1 MRTILHDLRYS
12 VRQLVKMPGFAF
24 TAIVSLALGIGATT
38 AVFSVVYA
46 IVFDPYP
53 YANSDRMVHM
63 RYLNPDGSNGGFG
76 LTAGQWQRIRQSPV
90 VEDAFLTD
98 GTWNLTITGSD
109 VPEDVACDYVS
120 SNTFSFMGVPA
131 WIGRNIQ
138 PSDAIDG
145 QDPQP
150 VVELSY
156 KFWTRH
162 FRGDRSI
169 IDQTIHLLDKS
180 YTVVGIAAPRFTWDD
195 ADAYLPKK
203 ITQDTVPGYY
213 VGLRLKPGITHAQ
226 ANAALQP
233 LIEAFRKETP
243 NHFFNSPTVLKF
255 HVVGLNEDFMHDIGG
270 TLYLM
275 FGSVGLLLLIGCGNV
290 SILLLAR
297 AASRRSEF
305 GVRAAIGASR
315 LRLVRQLLT
324 EALVLSLTGAGLG
337 VLLAWKLVG
346 IIHNNLPEFSFPHEA
361 AIHLNIPVLVFSV
374 CLALATGILF
384 GLWPA
389 LELSRPEIARA
400 MQSSS
405 RKATA
410 GAGRQRLHGA
420 LISGQ
425 IALTLLLLA
434 GAGAA
439 IEGFVRL
446 ANRPLGYDPRNLMS
460 VGIPIHQ
467 GTYGTWAE
475 RATYFERLLD
485 AVRSVPGVSGAAI
498 SSNATPPDNGFN
510 THLEIVGQPSSAEQ
524 PLRVNLVSPDYFRVL
539 VIPLMQGRVW
549 NADEN
554 HQGAGVAVINQT
566 MARRYFPKG
575 DAIGHS
581 LRLPEVAKVARPPFL
596 LTSPAASSPI
606 LIVGIVGDKLDSGLA
621 KPIDPEMF
629 VPYPYLTTMYTQILV
644 KSSAGSPLALLHAVQ
659 VKVNSVDH
667 AQQTNGRVED
677 LDQWIRD
684 LPEWARGHLV
694 AWLFGG
700 FAALAL
706 ALAAV
711 GLYSVVSYTVAQRTN
726 ELGIRMALGASRSN
740 VVKLVIASMVGS
752 VTIGAG
758 LGLVLSVALSRVMAH
773 WSPESQASSRDPL
786 LMLAASLTL
795 LLVTL
800 VASAIP
806 ARRAAAVD
814 PAIALRY
821 E

>member
-1 MRTILHDLRYS
+1 MRTVLMDLRFS
-12 VRQLVKMPGFAF
+12 LRQMAKTPGFAL
-24 TAIVSLALGIGATT
+24 TAVCSLALGIGATT

-46 IVFDPYP
+46 IVVDPYP

-63 RYLNPDGSNGGFG
+63 RFLNPDGSNRGFG

-109 VPEDVACDYVS
+109 LPEDVAADYVS
-120 SNTFSFMGVPA
+120 SNTFSFMGVPVYA
-131 WIGRNIQ
+131 GRNLQ

-145 QDPQP
+145 QDPAP
-150 VVELSY
+150 VAELSY
-156 KFWTRH
+156 KFWMRH
-162 FRGDRSI
+162 FNGDRSI
-169 IDQTIHLLDKS
+169 LGKTIHLLDKA

-195 ADAYLPKK
+195 SDVYLPKK

-226 ANAALQP
+226 ANAALAP
-233 LIEAFRKETP
+233 LIDTFRKETP
-243 NHFFNSPTVLKF
+243 RHFPDTPLKF
-255 HVVGLNEDFMHDIGG
+255 TVVGLNDDFMHDIGG

-275 FGSVGLLLLIGCGNV
+275 FASVALLLLIGCGNV

-324 EALVLSLTGAGLG
+324 EALLLSLTGAALG
-337 VLLAWKLVG
+337 VLLAWKLIGLIVD
-346 IIHNNLPEFSFPHEA
+346 NLPEFSFPHEA
-361 AIHLNIPVLVFSV
+361 SIHLNIPVLIFSV
-374 CLALATGILF
+374 CLAMATGIFF

-389 LELSRPEIARA
+389 LELSRPDIAKA
-400 MQSSS
+400 MHASS
-405 RKATA
+405 RKTTA
-410 GAGRQRLHGA
+410 GASRRRLHGA

-439 IEGFVRL
+439 IEGFIRL
-446 ANRPLGYDPRNLMS
+446 SNTPLGYDPHNVMS
-460 VGIPIHQ
+460 VGIPVHQ
-467 GTYGTWAE
+467 GTYATWAE
-475 RATYFERLLD
+475 RAPYFEKLLD
-485 AVRSVPGVSGAAI
+485 GVRSVPGVSMAGI

-510 THLEIVGQPSSAEQ
+510 THFEIVGQPSSRDQ
-524 PLRVNLVSPDYFRVL
+524 NLRFNMVSPEYFPILSV
-539 VIPLMQGRVW
+539 PLLQGRIW

-554 HQGAGVAVINQT
+554 HQGAAVAVVNQT
-566 MARRYFPKG
+566 LARRYFHNG
-575 DAIGHS
+575 DAIGRS
-581 LRLPEVAKVARPPFL
+581 IRLPEVAAVARPPFL
-596 LTSPAASSPI
+596 LLSPAASGPV
-606 LIVGIVGDKLDSGLA
+606 LIVGIVADKRDDGLA
-621 KPIDPEMF
+621 KPIIPEVF
-629 VPYPYLTTMYTQILV
+629 VPYPFVTTMYTQILV
-644 KSSAGSPLALLHAVQ
+644 KSQRSPLALLHAIQ
-659 VKVNSVDH
+659 LKVNSIDH
-667 AQQTNGRVED
+667 AQQTNSRV
-677 LDQWIRD
+677 RD
-684 LPEWARGHLV
+684 LEHWIQETPEWARGHLV
-694 AWLFGG
+694 AWLFGA

-726 ELGIRMALGASRSN
+726 ELGIRLALGAPRSH
-740 VVKLVIASMVGS
+740 VLKLVFSSMLGS
-752 VTIGAG
+752 VTLGAA
-758 LGLVLSVALSRVMAH
+758 LGLVLSVALSRLMAH

-786 LMLAASLTL
+786 LMLAASILL

-800 VASAIP
+800 MASAIP

-814 PAIALRY
+814 PMIALRY

>member
-1 MRTILHDLRYS
+1 MRVLFQDLRYS
-12 VRQLVKMPGFAF
+12 FRQLIRMPGFAL

-46 IVFDPYP
+46 IVADPYP

-63 RYLNPDGSNGGFG
+63 RLMAPDGGNRGFG
-76 LTAGQWQRIRQSPV
+76 LTASQWQQIRKSPV

-109 VPEDVACDYVS
+109 VPEDVASDNVS
-120 SNTFSFMGVPA
+120 SNMFSFMGVPA
-131 WIGRNIQ
+131 YAGRNIQ

-145 QDPQP
+145 QDPAP
-150 VVELSY
+150 VAELSY

-162 FRGDRSI
+162 FNGDLSVVGK
-169 IDQTIHLLDKS
+169 TIHLLDKA
-180 YTVVGIAAPRFTWDD
+180 YTVVGVAAPRFTWDD
-195 ADAYLPKK
+195 SDVYLPKK
-203 ITQDTVPGYY
+203 ITQETVPGYY

-226 ANAALQP
+226 ANAALSP
-233 LIEAFRKETP
+233 VIEAFRKETP
-243 NHFFNSPTVLKF
+243 KHFPDTPMKF
-255 HVVGLNEDFMHDIGG
+255 TVVGLNDDFMHDIGG

-275 FGSVGLLLLIGCGNV
+275 FGSVALLLLIGCGNV

-297 AASRRSEF
+297 ASSRISEF
-305 GVRAAIGASR
+305 GVRAAVGASR
-315 LRLVRQLLT
+315 PRLVRQLLT
-324 EALVLSLTGAGLG
+324 EALLLSLTGAALG
-337 VLLAWKLVG
+337 VLLAWKLIA
-346 IIHNNLPEFSFPHEA
+346 IIVANLPEFSFPHEA
-361 AIHLNIPVLVFSV
+361 AIHLNMPVLIFSI
-374 CLALATGILF
+374 ALAVATGVLF

-389 LELSRPEIARA
+389 LELSRPDVARA

-405 RKATA
+405 RKTTA
-410 GAGRQRLHGA
+410 GAGRRRLHGA

-446 ANRPLGYDPRNLMS
+446 SNVKLGYDPHHVMS
-460 VGIPIHQ
+460 VGIPVHQ
-467 GTYGTWAE
+467 GTYGSWAE
-475 RATYFERLLD
+475 RAPYFEKLLD
-485 AVRSVPGVSGAAI
+485 AVRTVPGVAMAGM
-498 SSNATPPDNGFN
+498 SSNATPPDNGYTATFD
-510 THLEIVGQPSSAEQ
+510 IVGKPSSNDQES
-524 PLRVNLVSPDYFRVL
+524 RVNLVSPEYFRVL
-539 VIPLMQGRVW
+539 SVPLLQGRIW

-554 HQGAGVAVINQT
+554 HNGAAVAVINQT
-566 MARRYFPKG
+566 FARRFFPNG
-575 DAIGHS
+575 DAVGHS
-581 LRLPEVAKVARPPFL
+581 IHVPRISSRPPFMFA
-596 LTSPAASSPI
+596 SPAASGPI
-606 LIVGIVGDKLDSGLA
+606 LIVGIVADKRDDGLA
-621 KPIDPEMF
+621 KPILPEAFIPYTF
-629 VPYPYLTTMYTQILV
+629 VVGMYTQILV
-644 KSSAGSPLALLHAVQ
+644 KSAQGSPLALLHAVQ

-684 LPEWARGHLV
+684 TPEWARGHLV

-726 ELGIRMALGASRSN
+726 ELGIRLALGATRSH
-740 VVKLVIASMVGS
+740 VLKLVMASMAGS
-752 VTIGAG
+752 VGIGAG
-758 LGLVLSVALSRVMAH
+758 LGLVLSFALSRVMAH
-773 WSPESQASSRDPL
+773 WSPESQASSRDPI

-800 VASAIP
+800 LASALP
-806 ARRAAAVD
+806 ARRATAVD

>member
-1 MRTILHDLRYS
+1 MRIALQDLRYS
-12 VRQLVKMPGFAF
+12 LRQLIKMPGFAL

-46 IVFDPYP
+46 IIVDPYP
-53 YANSDRMVHM
+53 YANSDRMAHM
-63 RYLNPDGSNGGFG
+63 RLLNPDGSNRGFG
-76 LTAGQWQRIRQSPV
+76 LTGGQWQRIRQSPV

-109 VPEDVACDYVS
+109 VPEDVATDYVS

-131 WIGRNIQ
+131 FAGRNLQ

-145 QDPQP
+145 QDPAP
-150 VVELSY
+150 VAELSR
-156 KFWTRH
+156 KFWMRH
-162 FRGDRSI
+162 FNGDRSVI
-169 IDQTIHLLDKS
+169 GQTVRLVDKT

-195 ADAYLPKK
+195 ADVYLVKK

-213 VGLRLKPGITHAQ
+213 VGLRLKPGITKAQ
-226 ANAALQP
+226 ANAALAP
-233 LIEAFRKETP
+233 LIDTFRQETP
-243 NHFFNSPTVLKF
+243 RHFPDTPMKF
-255 HVVGLNEDFMHDIGG
+255 TVVGLNDDFMHDIGG

-275 FGSVGLLLLIGCGNV
+275 FGSVALLLLIGCGNV

-297 AASRRSEF
+297 ASSRRNEF
-305 GVRAAIGASR
+305 GVRAAIGATR

-324 EALVLSLTGAGLG
+324 EALLLSLTGAALG
-337 VLLAWKLVG
+337 VLLAWKLIAV
-346 IIHNNLPEFSFPHEA
+346 IVANLPEFSFPHEA
-361 AIHLNIPVLVFSV
+361 AIHLNIPVLIFSV
-374 CLALATGILF
+374 CLSVTTGILF

-400 MQSSS
+400 IQSSS

-410 GAGRQRLHGA
+410 GSARQRLHGA

-446 ANRPLGYDPRNLMS
+446 SNTPLGYDPHNLMS
-460 VGIPIHQ
+460 VGIPVHQ
-467 GTYGTWAE
+467 GTYGSWVE
-475 RATYFERLLD
+475 RAPYFERILD
-485 AVRSVPGVSGAAI
+485 GVRSVPGVSMAAI

-510 THLEIVGQPSSAEQ
+510 TRFEIVGQPSASDQ
-524 PLRVNLVSPDYFRVL
+524 KLRFNLVSPEYFRILGV
-539 VIPLMQGRVW
+539 PLLQGRIW
-549 NADEN
+549 SADEN
-554 HQGAGVAVINQT
+554 HQGAALAVINQT
-566 MARRYFPKG
+566 LARRYFPNG
-575 DAIGHS
+575 NAIGHAM
-581 LRLPEVAKVARPPFL
+581 RFPEIPSGGRPPFQFL
-596 LTSPAASSPI
+596 SPAAASS
-606 LIVGIVGDKLDSGLA
+606 IVVVGVASDKRNDGLA
-621 KPIDPEMF
+621 KPILPEVF
-629 VPYPYLTTMYTQILV
+629 VPYPFMTGMYTQILV
-644 KSSAGSPLALLHAVQ
+644 KAQGSPLPLLHAIQ
-659 VKVNSVDH
+659 LKVNSIDH

-684 LPEWARGHLV
+684 TPEWARGHLV

-700 FAALAL
+700 FAALAV

-711 GLYSVVSYTVAQRTN
+711 GLYSVVSYTVVQRTN
-726 ELGIRMALGASRSN
+726 ELGIRMALGAPRSH
-740 VVKLVIASMVGS
+740 VLKLVFASMIGS
-752 VTIGAG
+752 VGIGAG
-758 LGLVLSVALSRVMAH
+758 LGLVLSVALSRLMAH
-773 WSPESQASSRDPL
+773 WSPESQASSRDPI
-786 LMLAASLTL
+786 LMIAASLTL

-800 VASAIP
+800 LASAIP

>member
-1 MRTILHDLRYS
+1 MRTVVQDLRYS
-12 VRQLVKMPGFAF
+12 LRQLVRMPGFTL

-46 IVFDPYP
+46 IVVDPYP

-63 RYLNPDGSNGGFG
+63 RFLNPDGSNRGFG
-76 LTAGQWQRIRQSPV
+76 LTGGQWQRIRQSPV
-90 VEDAFLTD
+90 VEDGFLTD

-120 SNTFSFMGVPA
+120 SNTFNFMGVPA
-131 WIGRNIQ
+131 FAGRNIQ

-145 QDPQP
+145 QDPNP
-150 VVELSY
+150 VAELSY
-156 KFWTRH
+156 KFWARH
-162 FRGDRSI
+162 FHGDRSVI
-169 IDQTIHLLDKS
+169 GQTIHLLDKS
-180 YTVVGIAAPRFTWDD
+180 YTVVGVAAPRFTWDD
-195 ADAYLPKK
+195 SDVYLPKK
-203 ITQDTVPGYY
+203 ITQDTVPAYY
-213 VGLRLKPGITHAQ
+213 VGLRLKSGITHAQ
-226 ANAALQP
+226 ANAALAP
-233 LIEAFRKETP
+233 LIDTFRKETP
-243 NHFFNSPTVLKF
+243 KHFPDTPLKF
-255 HVVGLNEDFMHDIGG
+255 TVVGLNDDFMHDIGG

-275 FGSVGLLLLIGCGNV
+275 FGSVALLLLIGCGNV

-324 EALVLSLTGAGLG
+324 EALVLSLTGAALG
-337 VLLAWKLVG
+337 VLLAWRLVG
-346 IIHNNLPEFSFPHEA
+346 IIHDNLPEFSFPHEA
-361 AIHLNIPVLVFSV
+361 AIHLNIPVLIFSV
-374 CLALATGILF
+374 GLAVATGVLF

-400 MQSSS
+400 MQSSG
-405 RKATA
+405 RKTTA

-446 ANRPLGYDPRNLMS
+446 ANTPLGYDPHNVMS
-460 VGIPIHQ
+460 VGIPVHQ
-467 GTYGTWAE
+467 GTYGSWTE
-475 RATYFERLLD
+475 RAPYFERLLD
-485 AVRSVPGVSGAAI
+485 AVRTVPGVSMVAM

-510 THLEIVGQPSSAEQ
+510 TKFEIVGKPSSNDQSA
-524 PLRVNLVSPDYFRVL
+524 RFNLVGPEYFRIL
-539 VIPLMQGRVW
+539 SIPLLQGRIW
-549 NADEN
+549 NSDEN
-554 HQGAGVAVINQT
+554 RQGAAVAVVNQVF
-566 MARRYFPKG
+566 ARRYFPNG
-575 DAIGHS
+575 DAVGHS
-581 LRLPEVAKVARPPFL
+581 MRVPQVASQPPFSFA
-596 LTSPAASSPI
+596 SPAASGAI
-606 LIVGIVGDKLDSGLA
+606 LIVGVVGDKRDDGLA
-621 KPIDPEMF
+621 KPVTPEAF
-629 VPYPYLTTMYTQILV
+629 VPYPFYVGMYTQILV
-644 KSSAGSPLALLHAVQ
+644 KSSAGSPLALLHAIQ

-667 AQQTNGRVED
+667 NQQTNGRVED

-684 LPEWARGHLV
+684 TPEWARGHLV

-726 ELGIRMALGASRSN
+726 ELGIRMALGASRAH
-740 VVKLVIASMVGS
+740 VVKLVFASMIGS
-752 VTIGAG
+752 VGIGAG
-758 LGLVLSVALSRVMAH
+758 LGLVLSFALSRVMAH
-773 WSPESQASSRDPL
+773 WSPESQASSRDPI

-795 LLVTL
+795 LVVTL
-800 VASAIP
+800 LASAIP

>member
-1 MRTILHDLRYS
+1 MRTALMDLRFS
-12 VRQLVKMPGFAF
+12 IRQVAKAPGFAL
-24 TAIVSLALGIGATT
+24 TAICSLALGIGATT

-46 IVFDPYP
+46 IVVDPYP

-63 RYLNPDGSNGGFG
+63 RFLNPNGSNRGFG

-109 VPEDVACDYVS
+109 VPEDVAADYVS
-120 SNTFSFMGVPA
+120 SNTFSFMGVPVYA
-131 WIGRNIQ
+131 GRNLQ

-150 VVELSY
+150 VTELSY
-156 KFWTRH
+156 KFWMRH
-162 FRGDRSI
+162 FNGDRSVLGK
-169 IDQTIHLLDKS
+169 TIHLLGKA
-180 YTVVGIAAPRFTWDD
+180 YTVVGVAAPRFTWDD
-195 ADAYLPKK
+195 SDVYLPKK

-226 ANAALQP
+226 ANAALAP
-233 LIEAFRKETP
+233 LIDMFRKETP
-243 NHFFNSPTVLKF
+243 RHFPDTPLKF
-255 HVVGLNEDFMHDIGG
+255 TVVGLNDDFMHDIGG

-275 FGSVGLLLLIGCGNV
+275 FASVALLLLIGCGNV

-324 EALVLSLTGAGLG
+324 EALLLSLTGAALG
-337 VLLAWKLVG
+337 VLLAWKLIRLIVD
-346 IIHNNLPEFSFPHEA
+346 NLPEFSFPHEA
-361 AIHLNIPVLVFSV
+361 SIHLNIPVLIFSV
-374 CLALATGILF
+374 CLAMATGILF

-389 LELSRPEIARA
+389 LELSRPDIAKA
-400 MQSSS
+400 MHSSS
-405 RKATA
+405 RKTTA
-410 GAGRQRLHGA
+410 GAGHRRLHGA

-446 ANRPLGYDPRNLMS
+446 SNTPLGYDPQNVIS
-460 VGIPIHQ
+460 VGIPVHQ
-467 GTYGTWAE
+467 GTYTSWAE
-475 RATYFERLLD
+475 RASYFEKLLD
-485 AVRSVPGVSGAAI
+485 GVRSVPGVSMAAI

-510 THLEIVGQPSSAEQ
+510 TNFEIVGQPSSHDQ
-524 PLRVNLVSPDYFRVL
+524 NLRFNMVSREYFPILSVPIL
-539 VIPLMQGRVW
+539 QGRIW

-554 HQGAGVAVINQT
+554 HQGAAVAVVNQT
-566 MARRYFPKG
+566 LARRYFRNG

-581 LRLPEVAKVARPPFL
+581 IRLPEVTAVARPPFL
-596 LTSPAASSPI
+596 LLSPAASAPV
-606 LIVGIVGDKLDSGLA
+606 LIVGIVGDKRDDGLA
-621 KPIDPEMF
+621 KPIVPEVF
-629 VPYPYLTTMYTQILV
+629 VPYPFVTTMYTQILV
-644 KSSAGSPLALLHAVQ
+644 KSQGAPLALLHAIQ
-659 VKVNSVDH
+659 LKVNFIDH
-667 AQQTNGRVED
+667 AQQTNSRV
-677 LDQWIRD
+677 RD
-684 LPEWARGHLV
+684 LEHWIEETPEWARGHLV
-694 AWLFGG
+694 AWLFGA

-726 ELGIRMALGASRSN
+726 ELGIRLALGAPRSHLL
-740 VVKLVIASMVGS
+740 KLVFSSMLGS
-752 VTIGAG
+752 VTLGAA
-758 LGLVLSVALSRVMAH
+758 LGLVLSVALSRLMAH

-786 LMLAASLTL
+786 LMLAASITL

-800 VASAIP
+800 MACGIP

-814 PAIALRY
+814 PMIALRY

>member
-1 MRTILHDLRYS
+1 MRNLFLDLRYS
-12 VRQLVKMPGFAF
+12 VRQLVKMPGFAL

-46 IVFDPYP
+46 IVVSPYP

-63 RYLNPDGSNGGFG
+63 RLLAPGGGNRGFG
-76 LTAGQWQRIRQSPV
+76 LTGGQWQRIRQSPV

-109 VPEDVACDYVS
+109 VPEDVASDNVS
-120 SNTFSFMGVPA
+120 SNTFTFMGVPA
-131 WIGRNIQ
+131 YAGRNIQ

-162 FRGDRSI
+162 FHGDRSVI
-169 IDQTIHLLDKS
+169 GQTIHLIDKT
-180 YTVVGIAAPRFTWDD
+180 YTVIGVSAPRFTWDD

-226 ANAALQP
+226 ANAALTP
-233 LIEAFRKETP
+233 LIDAFRKETP
-243 NHFFNSPTVLKF
+243 KHFPDTPMKF
-255 HVVGLNEDFMHDIGG
+255 TVVGLNEDFMHDIGG

-275 FGSVGLLLLIGCGNV
+275 FGSVALLLLIGCGNV

-305 GVRAAIGASR
+305 GVRAAVGASR
-315 LRLVRQLLT
+315 SRLVRQLLT
-324 EALVLSLTGAGLG
+324 ESLVLSLTGAGLG
-337 VLLAWKLVG
+337 ILLAWKMIGMIVA
-346 IIHNNLPEFSFPHEA
+346 NLPEFSFPHEA
-361 AIHLNIPVLVFSV
+361 AIHFNIPVLAFCV
-374 CLALATGILF
+374 CLAVATGVLF

-389 LELSRPEIARA
+389 LELSRPDVARTVQA
-400 MQSSS
+400 GSRRTTASS
-405 RKATA
+405 
-410 GAGRQRLHGA
+410 GRQRLHGA

-446 ANRPLGYDPRNLMS
+446 SNTPLGYDPTHVMS
-460 VGIPIHQ
+460 VGIPVHQ

-475 RATYFERLLD
+475 RAPYFEKLLD
-485 AVRSVPGVSGAAI
+485 AVRTVPGVSMAAM

-510 THLEIVGQPSSAEQ
+510 THFEIVGQPSSNNQ
-524 PLRVNLVSPDYFRVL
+524 DLRFNLVSPEYFRVL
-539 VIPLMQGRVW
+539 SIPLLQGRIW
-549 NADEN
+549 SADEN
-554 HQGAGVAVINQT
+554 HQGAALAVINQT
-566 MARRYFPKG
+566 FAKRYFPHG

-581 LRLPEVAKVARPPFL
+581 LKLPELASVARPPFL
-596 LTSPAASSPI
+596 LISPAASSPI
-606 LIVGIVGDKLDSGLA
+606 LVIGIVGDKLDNGLA
-621 KPIDPEMF
+621 KPVEPEIF
-629 VPYPYLTTMYTQILV
+629 VPYPFLTTMYTQILV
-644 KSSAGSPLALLHAVQ
+644 KSSVGSPLALLHAVQ

-677 LDQWIRD
+677 LAQWIRD
-684 LPEWARGHLV
+684 TPEWARGHLV

-711 GLYSVVSYTVAQRTN
+711 GLYSVVSYTVSQRTN
-726 ELGIRMALGASRSN
+726 ELGIRLALGASRAN
-740 VVKLVIASMVGS
+740 VLRLVLTSMVGS
-752 VTIGAG
+752 VAIGAG
-758 LGLVLSVALSRVMAH
+758 LGLILSFALSRLMAH
-773 WSPESQASSRDPL
+773 WSPESQASSRDPI

-800 VASAIP
+800 LASAIP

>member
-1 MRTILHDLRYS
+1 MHAVLQDLRHS
-12 VRQLVKMPGFAF
+12 FRQLIKMPGFAL
-24 TAIVSLALGIGATT
+24 TAIISLALGIGATT

-46 IVFDPYP
+46 IVVDPYP

-63 RYLNPDGSNGGFG
+63 RLRNSDGSNRGFG
-76 LTAGQWQRIRQSPV
+76 LTGGQWQRIRQSPV

-109 VPEDVACDYVS
+109 VPEDVGADYVS

-131 WIGRNIQ
+131 YAGRNIQ

-156 KFWTRH
+156 KFWSRH
-162 FRGDRSI
+162 FHADSSVIG
-169 IDQTIHLLDKS
+169 QTIHLVDKA

-195 ADAYLPKK
+195 ADVYLPKK

-226 ANAALQP
+226 ANAALTP
-233 LIEAFRKETP
+233 LIDTFRKETP
-243 NHFFNSPTVLKF
+243 KHFPDTPLKF
-255 HVVGLNEDFMHDIGG
+255 TVVGLNDDFMHDIGG

-275 FGSVGLLLLIGCGNV
+275 FGSVALLLLIGCGNV

-315 LRLVRQLLT
+315 FRLVRQLLT
-324 EALVLSLTGAGLG
+324 EALLLSLTGAALG
-337 VLLAWKLVG
+337 ILLAWKLIK
-346 IIHNNLPEFSFPHEA
+346 IIVANLPEFSFPHEA
-361 AIHLNIPVLVFSV
+361 AIHLNIPVLAFCV
-374 CLALATGILF
+374 CIAVATGVLF

-400 MQSSS
+400 MQSGS

-446 ANRPLGYDPRNLMS
+446 ATTPLGYDPHNVMS

-475 RATYFERLLD
+475 RAPYFERLLD
-485 AVRSVPGVSGAAI
+485 AVRTVPGVSMAAI

-510 THLEIVGQPSSAEQ
+510 TRMETVGRPSSSNQ
-524 PLRVNLVSPDYFRVL
+524 PLRFNLVSPEYFRL
-539 VIPLMQGRVW
+539 LGIPLLQGRIW

-554 HQGAGVAVINQT
+554 HQGAGLAVVNQT
-566 MARRYFPKG
+566 FAHRYFPAG
-575 DAIGHS
+575 DAIGQS
-581 LRLPEVAKVARPPFL
+581 IKLPELAQVARPPFL
-596 LTSPAASSPI
+596 LESPAASGPI
-606 LIVGIVGDKLDSGLA
+606 LIVGIVGDKRDDGLS
-621 KPIDPEMF
+621 KPIQPEIF
-629 VPYPYLTTMYTQILV
+629 APYPFLTTMYTQILV
-644 KSSAGSPLALLHAVQ
+644 KSAQGSPLALLHSIQ

-684 LPEWARGHLV
+684 TPEWARGHLV

-726 ELGIRMALGASRSN
+726 ELGIRIALGASRSH
-740 VVKLVIASMVGS
+740 VVRLVFASMIASVA
-752 VTIGAG
+752 IGTG
-758 LGLVLSVALSRVMAH
+758 LGLILSVALSRLMAH

-786 LMLAASLTL
+786 LMLAASFTL

-800 VASAIP
+800 LASAIP

-814 PAIALRY
+814 PAVSLRCD
-821 E
+821 

>member
-1 MRTILHDLRYS
+1 MRNLLQDLRYS
-12 VRQLVKMPGFAF
+12 IRQMLKMPGFSL

-46 IVFDPYP
+46 IVVNPYP
-53 YANSDRMVHM
+53 YANADRMVHM
-63 RYLNPDGSNGGFG
+63 RLLNPDGSNRGFG
-76 LTAGQWQRIRQSPV
+76 LTGGQWQRIRQSPV

-98 GTWNLTITGSD
+98 GTWSLTVTGSD
-109 VPEDVACDYVS
+109 VPEDAEADYVS

-131 WIGRNIQ
+131 FAGRNIQ

-145 QDPQP
+145 QDPNP
-150 VVELSY
+150 VAELSY

-162 FRGDRSI
+162 YNGDRSVI
-169 IDQTIHLLDKS
+169 GKTIHLLDKA

-195 ADAYLPKK
+195 ADVYLPKK

-226 ANAALQP
+226 ANAALAP
-233 LIEAFRKETP
+233 LIDAFRKETP
-243 NHFFNSPTVLKF
+243 KHFPDTVMKF
-255 HVVGLNEDFMHDIGG
+255 TVVGLNDDFMHDIGG

-275 FGSVGLLLLIGCGNV
+275 FGSVALLLLIGCGNV

-305 GVRAAIGASR
+305 GIRAAVGASR
-315 LRLVRQLLT
+315 TRLVRQLLT
-324 EALVLSLTGAGLG
+324 ESLLLSLSGAALG
-337 VLLAWKLVG
+337 VLLAWQMIAMIVA
-346 IIHNNLPEFSFPHEA
+346 NLPEFSFPHEA
-361 AIHLNIPVLVFSV
+361 SIHLNVPVLIFCVSV
-374 CLALATGILF
+374 AVATGILF

-389 LELSRPEIARA
+389 LELSRPDIAKE
-400 MQSSS
+400 MQAGS
-405 RKATA
+405 RKTTA

-446 ANRPLGYDPRNLMS
+446 SNTPLGYNPHNVMS
-460 VGIPIHQ
+460 VGIPVHQ
-467 GTYGTWAE
+467 GTYGTWAQ
-475 RATYFERLLD
+475 RAPYFEKLLD
-485 AVRSVPGVSGAAI
+485 AVRTVPGVSMAAM

-510 THLEIVGQPSSAEQ
+510 THFDIVGQPSSHDQ
-524 PLRVNLVSPDYFRVL
+524 SLRVNLVSPDYFRIL
-539 VIPLMQGRVW
+539 SMPLLQGRIW

-554 HQGAGVAVINQT
+554 HQGAALAVINQT
-566 MARRYFPKG
+566 LARRYFPHG
-575 DAIGHS
+575 NAIGQA
-581 LRLPEVAKVARPPFL
+581 LKLPELASAVQPPFSFL
-596 LTSPAASSPI
+596 SPAASSPI
-606 LIVGIVGDKLDSGLA
+606 LIIGIVGDKLDDGLS
-621 KPIDPEMF
+621 KPIVPEIF
-629 VPYPYLTTMYTQILV
+629 VPYPFVTTMYTQILV
-644 KSSAGSPLALLHAVQ
+644 KSQGSPLVLLHDIQ
-659 VKVNSVDH
+659 LKINSVDH
-667 AQQTNGRVED
+667 AQQTNSRVRD
-677 LDQWIRD
+677 LDQWIQET
-684 LPEWARGHLV
+684 PEWARGHLV

-726 ELGIRMALGASRSN
+726 EMGIRLALGASRAH
-740 VVKLVIASMVGS
+740 VLKLVFRSMVGS
-752 VTIGAG
+752 VALGAAV
-758 LGLVLSVALSRVMAH
+758 GLVLSVALSRLMAH
-773 WSPESQASSRDPL
+773 WSPESQASSRDPI

-795 LLVTL
+795 LLVAL
-800 VASAIP
+800 LACAIP

>member
-1 MRTILHDLRYS
+1 MRTALMDLRFS
-12 VRQLVKMPGFAF
+12 IRQVAKAPGFAL
-24 TAIVSLALGIGATT
+24 TAVCSLALGIGATT

-46 IVFDPYP
+46 IVVDPYP

-63 RYLNPDGSNGGFG
+63 RFLNPNGSNRGFG

-109 VPEDVACDYVS
+109 VPEDVAADYVS
-120 SNTFSFMGVPA
+120 SNTFSFMGVPVYA
-131 WIGRNIQ
+131 GRNLQ

-150 VVELSY
+150 VTELSY
-156 KFWTRH
+156 KFWMRH
-162 FRGDRSI
+162 FNGDRSVLGK
-169 IDQTIHLLDKS
+169 TIHLLGKA
-180 YTVVGIAAPRFTWDD
+180 YTVVGVAAPRFTWDD
-195 ADAYLPKK
+195 SDVYLPKK

-213 VGLRLKPGITHAQ
+213 VGLRLKPGINHAQ
-226 ANAALQP
+226 ANAALAP
-233 LIEAFRKETP
+233 LIDIFRKETP
-243 NHFFNSPTVLKF
+243 RHFPDTPLKF
-255 HVVGLNEDFMHDIGG
+255 TVVGLNDDFMHDIGG

-275 FGSVGLLLLIGCGNV
+275 FASVALLLLIGCGNV

-324 EALVLSLTGAGLG
+324 EALLLSLTGAALG
-337 VLLAWKLVG
+337 VLLAWKLIRLIVD
-346 IIHNNLPEFSFPHEA
+346 NLPEFSFPHEA
-361 AIHLNIPVLVFSV
+361 SIHLNITVLIFSV
-374 CLALATGILF
+374 CLAMATGILF

-389 LELSRPEIARA
+389 LELSRPDIAKA
-400 MQSSS
+400 MHSSS
-405 RKATA
+405 RKTTA
-410 GAGRQRLHGA
+410 GTGHRRLHGA

-446 ANRPLGYDPRNLMS
+446 SNTPLGYDPQNVIS
-460 VGIPIHQ
+460 VGIPVHQ
-467 GTYGTWAE
+467 GTYTSWAE
-475 RATYFERLLD
+475 RASYFEKLLD
-485 AVRSVPGVSGAAI
+485 GVRSVPGVSMAAI

-510 THLEIVGQPSSAEQ
+510 TNFEIVGQPSSHDQ
-524 PLRVNLVSPDYFRVL
+524 NLRFNMVSREYFPILSVPIL
-539 VIPLMQGRVW
+539 QGRIW

-554 HQGAGVAVINQT
+554 HQGAAVAVVNQT
-566 MARRYFPKG
+566 LARRYFRNG

-581 LRLPEVAKVARPPFL
+581 IRLPEVTAVARPPFL
-596 LTSPAASSPI
+596 LLSPAASAPV
-606 LIVGIVGDKLDSGLA
+606 LIVGIVGDKRDDGLA
-621 KPIDPEMF
+621 KPIVPEVF
-629 VPYPYLTTMYTQILV
+629 VPYPFVTTMYTQILV
-644 KSSAGSPLALLHAVQ
+644 KSQGAPLALLHAIQ
-659 VKVNSVDH
+659 LKVNFIDH
-667 AQQTNGRVED
+667 AQQTNSHV
-677 LDQWIRD
+677 RD
-684 LPEWARGHLV
+684 LEHWIEETPEWARGHLV
-694 AWLFGG
+694 AWLFGA

-726 ELGIRMALGASRSN
+726 ELGIRLALGAPRSH
-740 VVKLVIASMVGS
+740 VLKLVFSSMLGS
-752 VTIGAG
+752 VTLGAA
-758 LGLVLSVALSRVMAH
+758 LGLVLSVALSRLMAH

-786 LMLAASLTL
+786 LMLAASIAL

-800 VASAIP
+800 MACGIP

-814 PAIALRY
+814 PMIALRY

>member
-1 MRTILHDLRYS
+1 
-12 VRQLVKMPGFAF
+12 
-24 TAIVSLALGIGATT
+24 
-38 AVFSVVYA
+38 
-46 IVFDPYP
+46 
-53 YANSDRMVHM
+53 
-63 RYLNPDGSNGGFG
+63 
-76 LTAGQWQRIRQSPV
+76 
-90 VEDAFLTD
+90 
-98 GTWNLTITGSD
+98 
-109 VPEDVACDYVS
+109 
-120 SNTFSFMGVPA
+120 MGVPA
-131 WIGRNIQ
+131 YAGRNIQ

-150 VVELSY
+150 VVVLSY

-162 FRGDRSI
+162 FHGDPSI
-169 IDQTIHLLDKS
+169 IGQTIHLVDKT
-180 YTVVGIAAPRFTWDD
+180 YTIVGVAAPRFTWDD
-195 ADAYLPKK
+195 ADVYLPKK
-203 ITQDTVPGYY
+203 ITQETIPGYY

-226 ANAALQP
+226 ANAALTP
-233 LIEAFRKETP
+233 LIDAFRKETP
-243 NHFFNSPTVLKF
+243 KHFPDTAMKF
-255 HVVGLNEDFMHDIGG
+255 TVVGLNEDFMHDFGG

-275 FGSVGLLLLIGCGNV
+275 FGSVALLLLIGCGNV

-297 AASRRSEF
+297 AAGRRSEF
-305 GVRAAIGASR
+305 AVRAAIGASR
-315 LRLVRQLLT
+315 FRLVRQLLT
-324 EALVLSLTGAGLG
+324 EALLLSLTGAALG
-337 VLLAWKLVG
+337 ISSPAKLIG
-346 IIHNNLPEFSFPHEA
+346 MIAANLPEFSFPHEA
-361 AIHLNIPVLVFSV
+361 AIHLNIPVLAFCVALSV
-374 CLALATGILF
+374 ATGVLF

-400 MQSSS
+400 VQSGS
-405 RKATA
+405 RKTTA

-439 IEGFVRL
+439 IEGYVRL
-446 ANRPLGYDPRNLMS
+446 ANTPLGYDPHGVMS

-467 GTYGTWAE
+467 GTHGTWAE

-485 AVRSVPGVSGAAI
+485 AVRTVPGVSIAAI
-498 SSNATPPDNGFN
+498 SSNATPPDNGFR
-510 THLEIVGQPSSAEQ
+510 THFDVVGQPSSRDQ
-524 PLRVNLVSPDYFRVL
+524 HLRVNLVSPEYFRVL
-539 VIPLMQGRVW
+539 SIPLLQGRIW
-549 NADEN
+549 NADQN
-554 HQGAGVAVINQT
+554 HRGAAVAVINQT
-566 MARRYFPKG
+566 LARRYFPHG

-581 LRLPEVAKVARPPFL
+581 LKLPELAAAAQPPYVL
-596 LTSPAASSPI
+596 LSPLASSPVLVI
-606 LIVGIVGDKLDSGLA
+606 GVVGDKLDDGLA
-621 KPIDPEMF
+621 KPIQPEIF
-629 VPYPYLTTMYTQILV
+629 VPYPFVATMYTQILV
-644 KSSAGSPLALLHAVQ
+644 KSSLGSPLVLLHAIQ
-659 VKVNSVDH
+659 LKVNSVDH
-667 AQQTNGRVED
+667 AQQTNGRVQD

-684 LPEWARGHLV
+684 TPEWARGHLV

-726 ELGIRMALGASRSN
+726 ELGIRMALGASRSH
-740 VVKLVIASMVGS
+740 VVRLVLASMIGS
-752 VTIGAG
+752 VAIGAG
-758 LGLVLSVALSRVMAH
+758 LGLILSISLSRLMAH

-800 VASAIP
+800 LASAIP

>member
-1 MRTILHDLRYS
+1 MRTVLQDLRYS
-12 VRQLVKMPGFAF
+12 LRQLVRMPGFTL

-46 IVFDPYP
+46 IVVDPYP

-63 RYLNPDGSNGGFG
+63 RFLNPDGSNRGFG
-76 LTAGQWQRIRQSPV
+76 LTGGQWQRIRQSPV

-109 VPEDVACDYVS
+109 VPEDVASDNVS
-120 SNTFSFMGVPA
+120 SNTFTFMGVPA
-131 WIGRNIQ
+131 YAGRNIQ

-145 QDPQP
+145 QDPAP

-162 FRGDRSI
+162 FHGDRSVI
-169 IDQTIHLLDKS
+169 GQTIHLLDKA
-180 YTVVGIAAPRFTWDD
+180 YTVVGVAAPRFTWDD
-195 ADAYLPKK
+195 ADVYLPKK
-203 ITQDTVPGYY
+203 ITQDTVPAFY
-213 VGLRLKPGITHAQ
+213 VGIRLKPGITHAQ
-226 ANAALQP
+226 ANAALAP
-233 LIEAFRKETP
+233 LIDTFRKETP
-243 NHFFNSPTVLKF
+243 KHFPDTPLKF
-255 HVVGLNEDFMHDIGG
+255 TVVGLNEDFMHDIGG

-275 FGSVGLLLLIGCGNV
+275 FGSVALLLLIGCGNV

-315 LRLVRQLLT
+315 FRLVRQLLT
-324 EALVLSLTGAGLG
+324 EALLLSLTGAGLG
-337 VLLAWKLVG
+337 VLLAWRLIG
-346 IIHNNLPEFSFPHEA
+346 IIVANLPEFSFPHEA
-361 AIHLNIPVLVFSV
+361 AIHLNIPVLIFSV
-374 CLALATGILF
+374 CLAIATGIFF

-389 LELSRPEIARA
+389 LELSRPEIAKA

-446 ANRPLGYDPRNLMS
+446 ANTPLGYDPHNVMS
-460 VGIPIHQ
+460 VGIPVHQ
-467 GTYGTWAE
+467 GTYASWAE
-475 RATYFERLLD
+475 RAPYFERLLD
-485 AVRSVPGVSGAAI
+485 AVRTVPGVSMAAI
-498 SSNATPPDNGFN
+498 SSNATPPDNGF
-510 THLEIVGQPSSAEQ
+510 TTKFEIVGKPSSNDQNA
-524 PLRVNLVSPDYFRVL
+524 RFNLVGPGYFHIL
-539 VIPLMQGRVW
+539 SIPLLQGRIW

-554 HQGAGVAVINQT
+554 HNGAALAVVNQAF
-566 MARRYFPKG
+566 ARRYFPNG
-575 DAIGHS
+575 DAVGHS
-581 LRLPEVAKVARPPFL
+581 IRVPQVSSQPPYAF
-596 LTSPAASSPI
+596 ASSAAAGPV
-606 LIVGIVGDKLDSGLA
+606 LIVGIVGDKRDDGLA
-621 KPIDPEMF
+621 KPILPEAF
-629 VPYPYLTTMYTQILV
+629 VPYTFFVGMYTQILV
-644 KSSAGSPLALLHAVQ
+644 KSSAGSPLALLHAIQ

-667 AQQTNGRVED
+667 NQQTNSRVED

-684 LPEWARGHLV
+684 TPEWARGHLV

-740 VVKLVIASMVGS
+740 VVRLVMASMIGS
-752 VTIGAG
+752 VGIGAG
-758 LGLVLSVALSRVMAH
+758 AGLVLSFALSRVMAH
-773 WSPESQASSRDPL
+773 WSPESQASSRDPI

-800 VASAIP
+800 LASAIP